1 MNLPV
6 VVPFWLRLL
15 YPRRTW
21 SYKEIEKTLYLSF
34 DDGPHPVIT
43 PKVLE
48 LLRHFNAKATFFCL
62 GKNVS
67 SPPEIF
73 ERIKADG
80 HSIGNHSYHHVNG
93 WKASNASYLE
103 DVMHANELI
112 KSPLYRPPY
121 GRLKFSQASLLR
133 KMGYQLIMWTLLSAD
148 YDQRLSK
155 EDCYQRIWKHLH
167 PGAIVLFHDSEKAA
181 DNMLYALERLLK
193 EASKVGYQFK
203 AIEHKKGSA

>member
-1 MNLPV
+1 MILPV

-67 SPPEIF
+67 SHPDIF

-133 KMGYQLIMWTLLSAD
+133 EMGYQLIMWTLLSAD

-181 DNMLYALERLLK
+181 GNMLYALERLLN
-193 EASKVGYQFK
+193 EASNMGYQFK